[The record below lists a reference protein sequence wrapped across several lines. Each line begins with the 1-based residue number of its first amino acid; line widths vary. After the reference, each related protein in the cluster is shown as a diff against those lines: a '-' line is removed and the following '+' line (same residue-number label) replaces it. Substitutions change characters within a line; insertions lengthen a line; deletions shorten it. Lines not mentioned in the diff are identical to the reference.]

1 MAENDVTIQ
10 INLESK
16 DAQAAIELFGKE
28 SVKVLKNTE
37 KQNESLIDSLK
48 NSGKSVKN
56 FFGSFEDAFLPITA
70 TIAGVVSAYSL
81 LSNAITE
88 AVEEAKLTR
97 QIEASL
103 RATDEASKDAVGGV
117 LEFADAL
124 KEATSISDD
133 LVKQAFIT
141 AKSFGITTDQ
151 AKELTKAAID
161 LAAATGVDVDTA
173 VRQLGGTLD
182 GSIGKVGNLGAEFRN
197 LTADQLKAGDAIAL
211 VNEKFGG
218 AAAKDLDTFSGRIS
232 QLTNS
237 FKDFIKEIG
246 KTATES
252 SFIQS
257 SLEATAIAV
266 DKLTEAVKRGREEQE
281 SRDLNI
287 GASILGTSSAYAIA
301 AQNARLLNEEAAAFR
316 DINIGDQSKKVADG
330 FAGIVEQAQGTTK
343 ATSNF
348 IDRLNSFPQSKA
360 PDALAKTGKELEALK
375 KEAQKL
381 ADEAKKFK
389 EGLFGEFGTDA
400 EKQAFRAQQAL
411 QKLAEFEKKR
421 VISVQEA
428 EDLRLKIVTDFNA
441 KIEAENLRSAEK
453 QAKDAEE
460 AALKARQNIERAAAA
475 PIEFAISKKGPFSK
489 EEVAASVVGGLNM
502 ALKGKAGATE
512 LVSKTLGGIGDLL
525 LPGIGGAVAGLAE
538 LLARGPEAT
547 KQFIKDFIKAIPDII
562 EAISES
568 IPVVVE
574 TLVDVLVNR
583 GGAAR
588 IGIAIAKAMALQ
600 PVWARIGEEV
610 FGKSGNEIADVI
622 KSGITEGGT
631 RARDGFREAF
641 FAFGPGI
648 VKAGES
654 FARDINESFNQAGKT
669 LDREFSLFFENFG
682 NTINE
687 WVNALG
693 TGFSQFF
700 NNIGPAFS
708 QALQSF
714 AADIGEALTS
724 IFDPFIAALR
734 PLTDA
739 IQSAAETIG
748 NISNVGSGVGG
759 FFQQIGS
766 ALGFAKGGLVY
777 AADGFNPRGTD
788 TVPAMLT
795 PGEMVIPRDM
805 VGELAAYLQRQS
817 PENTGSDTAVLAAI
831 LSAVQAPIV
840 VKTEAKVNQNA
851 FADIILQL
859 NRQNKRLTA

>member
-10 INLESK
+10 INLDAK
-16 DAQAAIELFGKE
+16 DAQAAIELFGRE
-28 SVKVLKNTE
+28 SVKVLKRTEDQADSFFNT
-37 KQNESLIDSLK
+37 
-48 NSGKSVKN
+48 
-56 FFGSFEDAFLPITA
+56 F
-70 TIAGVVSAYSL
+70 AGARAKLVGAIG
-81 LSNAITE
+81 AITGAFYTLQAAINE
-88 AVEEAKLTR
+88 AVEDAKLTR

-103 RATDEASKDAVGGV
+103 RATDEASKDAVDGV
-117 LEFADAL
+117 LQFADAL
-124 KEATSISDD
+124 KEATSVSDD
-133 LVKQAFIT
+133 LVKQTFIT
-141 AKSFGITTDQ
+141 AKSFGVTTDQ

-161 LAAATGVDVDTA
+161 LAAATGIDVESA

-182 GSIGKVGNLGAEFRN
+182 GSIGKIGNLGAEFRN
-197 LTADQLKAGDAIAL
+197 LTSEQLKAGDAIGL

-218 AAAKDLDTFSGRIS
+218 AAAAQLDTYQGNVNKLSNAWG
-232 QLTNS
+232 
-237 FKDFIKEIG
+237 DFLKVIG
-246 KTATES
+246 KTVTES
-252 SFIQS
+252 TIVQKFIGGLS
-257 SLEATAIAV
+257 DALDDLGKKLEATRKGQAEITGANIARGTGSLE
-266 DKLTEAVKRGREEQE
+266 DLRLRRKELEALQGI
-281 SRDLNI
+281 DI
-287 GASILGTSSAYAIA
+287 GK
-301 AQNARLLNEEAAAFR
+301 
-316 DINIGDQSKKVADG
+316 QSKQVATG
-330 FAGIVEQAQGTTK
+330 FEAIIKSVEGSTK
-343 ATSNF
+343 AASDF
-348 IDRLNSFPQSKA
+348 EDRLASFPVAAVPAVQ
-360 PDALAKTGKELEALK
+360 KTGKELEALQ
-375 KEAQKL
+375 KEAKKL

-400 EKQAFRAQQAL
+400 EKQAFRAQVAL
-411 QKLAEFEKKR
+411 EKLAEFESKR
-421 VISVQEA
+421 VIKFKEAQE
-428 EDLRLKIVTDFNA
+428 LRLKILEDLDA

-460 AALKARQNIERAAAA
+460 AALKARQNIEKAAAQ
-475 PIEFAISKKGPFSK
+475 PIEFALNKKGPFS
-489 EEVAASVVGGLNM
+489 EGEIAASVVGGLNM
-502 ALKGKAGATE
+502 ALKGKSGATE
-512 LVSKTLGGIGDLL
+512 LVTKTLGGIGDFL

-547 KQFIKDFIKAIPDII
+547 KQFIRDFIKAIPDII

-610 FGKSGNEIADVI
+610 FGKSGNEIGDVI
-622 KSGITEGGT
+622 KSGLTEGGT
-631 RARDGFREAF
+631 AARDQFREAF
-641 FAFGPGI
+641 FSIGPTI

-654 FARDINESFNQAGKT
+654 FVRDLDDSFNQAGAT
-669 LDREFSLFFENFG
+669 LGKEFTRFFENFG
-682 NTINE
+682 ETINS
-687 WVNALG
+687 WVSALS

-700 NNIGPAFS
+700 SNIGPAFS

-714 AADIGEALTS
+714 AKDIGDSLTS
-724 IFDPFIAALR
+724 IFDPFLNAIR

-739 IQSAAETIG
+739 IVSVAESLGSIG
-748 NISNVGSGVGG
+748 NVGSNVGG
-759 FFQQIGS
+759 FFSQIGS

-777 AADGFNPRGTD
+777 AANGFNPRGTD

-817 PENTGSDTAVLAAI
+817 PDSAGSDAATLAAI

-840 VKTEAKVNQNA
+840 IKTEAKVNQNA

-859 NRQNKRLTA
+859 NRQNARLTA

>member
-28 SVKVLKNTE
+28 SVKVLKRTEDQADSFFNT
-37 KQNESLIDSLK
+37 
-48 NSGKSVKN
+48 
-56 FFGSFEDAFLPITA
+56 F
-70 TIAGVVSAYSL
+70 AGARAKLVGAIG
-81 LSNAITE
+81 AITGAFYTLQAAINE
-88 AVEEAKLTR
+88 AVEDAKLTR

-103 RATDEASKDAVGGV
+103 RATDEASKDAVDGV

-141 AKSFGITTDQ
+141 AKSFGTTSDQ

-182 GSIGKVGNLGAEFRN
+182 GSIGKIGNLGAEFRN

-218 AAAKDLDTFSGRIS
+218 AAAAQLDTYQGNVNKLSNAWG
-232 QLTNS
+232 
-237 FKDFIKEIG
+237 DFLKVIG
-246 KTATES
+246 KTVTES
-252 SFIQS
+252 TIVQKFIGGLS
-257 SLEATAIAV
+257 DALDDLGKKLEATRKGQAEITGANIARGTGSLEDLRLRRKELEALQGIDIGKQSREVATGFEAI
-266 DKLTEAVKRGREEQE
+266 VKSVEGSTRA
-281 SRDLNI
+281 
-287 GASILGTSSAYAIA
+287 ASDF
-301 AQNARLLNEEAAAFR
+301 E
-316 DINIGDQSKKVADG
+316 
-330 FAGIVEQAQGTTK
+330 
-343 ATSNF
+343 
-348 IDRLNSFPQSKA
+348 DRLASFPVAAVPAVQ
-360 PDALAKTGKELEALK
+360 KTGKELEALK

-400 EKQAFRAQQAL
+400 EKQAFKAQAAL

-475 PIEFAISKKGPFSK
+475 PIEFAISKKGPLSK

-600 PVWARIGEEV
+600 PVWARLGEEV

-641 FAFGPGI
+641 FALGPGL

-654 FARDINESFNQAGKT
+654 FARDIDDSFNQAGKT